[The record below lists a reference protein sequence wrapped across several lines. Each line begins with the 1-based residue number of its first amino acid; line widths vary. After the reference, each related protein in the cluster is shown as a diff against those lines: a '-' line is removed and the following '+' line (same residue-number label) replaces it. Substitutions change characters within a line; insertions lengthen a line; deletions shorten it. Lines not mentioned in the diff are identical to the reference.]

1 MRNLERLL
9 TIILI
14 IRMQRIDI
22 KLIKPNKGQ
31 IEGVPSNP
39 RQWKKGD
46 VEKLA
51 RSIEQTP
58 ELFDLRPIIVY
69 DNVDGYVAIGGN
81 MRLAAAKHLKWKDVP
96 CEIVSRET
104 STEKLKEIV
113 IKDNGSFGEWDFDA
127 LANEWDDLDLG
138 EWGVTGLP
146 KLAKDEE
153 AIERA
158 LNYDGVSERATNTN
172 YDESKFI
179 RKRISDELSM
189 YAANVDVRPSIRELL
204 DVRLAQS
211 VIFNFDQIAR
221 FYMSDDAT
229 EDERDALRKF
239 FLVYVTPK
247 EAFVRGLLKIDKF
260 TKEISASYM
269 EGGND
274 AEES

>member
-1 MRNLERLL
+1 
-9 TIILI
+9 
-14 IRMQRIDI
+14 MQRIDI